1 MCLCAANEKK
11 YCVGMKMQASIYSNR
26 VKSVRLLFLPLYYY
40 AILFEIRYIYDAEL
54 KTWRIAQLFE
64 KISPLDERRRCL
76 LCGKIICN
84 VRNHYYVHFP
94 GKYSCNLCPAVYTRS
109 DTLLMHSRSKHPEHV
124 I

>member
-1 MCLCAANEKK
+1 M
-11 YCVGMKMQASIYSNR
+11 GPSIFFF
-26 VKSVRLLFLPLYYY
+26 LFLQIISKIPGKNV
-40 AILFEIRYIYDAEL
+40 AEL